1 MKQVPAG
8 TKVDIDPE
16 TGAMKRLSGET
27 RTNPYDLFALEAALQ
42 LREKVGGSV
51 TVLTMGPPQAE
62 EMMRDAYT
70 MGADDAVILSDR
82 KFAGADVLAT
92 SYALSQG
99 ITAIGDVDLIIC
111 GKQTTDG
118 DTAQVGPAIAEHL
131 GIPHAAWVSEIV
143 DADSEAIQV
152 KQDLVSVSQT
162 SKIPYPCLI
171 TVDKDMCVPRLQ
183 SYLLQKQS

>member
-1 MKQVPAG
+1 M
-8 TKVDIDPE
+8 
-16 TGAMKRLSGET
+16 
-27 RTNPYDLFALEAALQ
+27 EAALQ

-99 ITAIGDVDLIIC
+99 ITAIGDIDLIIC

-143 DADSEAIQV
+143 DETAS
-152 KQDLVSVSQT
+152 LF
-162 SKIPYPCLI
+162 
-171 TVDKDMCVPRLQ
+171 R
-183 SYLLQKQS
+183 